1 MMRRRN
7 GFTII
12 EMLVVIAILAVLL
25 GIVGTAATAAVRN
38 ARVKRGN
45 AMKRAW
51 QGAITSYYAQ
61 KGEWPGA
68 LESIAKSSNKTIVD
82 LNDGELNQV
91 FQAVAKQ
98 SMEQANPLIDVSALY
113 VCRNSSVI
121 GCNDLHGEN
130 CPHNELD
137 AEFHPNGSCS
147 KNHFCGN
154 LNCQGGLDFTKARAA
169 GVGISSMAFGYP
181 GKYHGKF
188 RRYYIRYNTQ
198 TDSVTVGTRYTE
210 CDYYDSDTN

>member
-121 GCNDLHGEN
+121 GCNDLHDESR
-130 CPHNELD
+130 PHNELD
-137 AEFHPNGSCS
+137 ENACSSCK

-154 LNCQGGLDFTKARAA
+154 LTCQGGLDFTKARAS
-169 GVGISSMAFGYP
+169 GVGIGSMAFGYP